1 MVVQVI
7 AGMPSTF
14 HGAASAFMVR
24 HPRSW
29 CGIRVHGA
37 ASAFMVRHP
46 RSWCGIRVHGAASAS
61 IAAS

>member
-37 ASAFMVRHP
+37 ASA
-46 RSWCGIRVHGAASAS
+46 S